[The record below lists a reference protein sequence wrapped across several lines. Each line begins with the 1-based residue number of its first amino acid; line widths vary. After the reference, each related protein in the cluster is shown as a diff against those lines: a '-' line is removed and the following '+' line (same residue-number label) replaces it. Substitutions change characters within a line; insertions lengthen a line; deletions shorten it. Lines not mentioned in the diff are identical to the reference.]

1 MSMLK
6 ITAAAFC
13 FPTEDREKVHRA
25 ILNILPDA
33 QLEDGERSVT
43 GRSGS
48 GDALREMIHDQHIR
62 DTARSVMLRG
72 VQGSATRFMLNKQ
85 AALMGKASF
94 LDGPVALGGI
104 EVTVEADDIQ
114 DAIDHLAESTVEGLE

>member
-6 ITAAAFC
+6 ITAAASC
-13 FPTEDREKVHRA
+13 FPTEDSEKVRQA
-25 ILNILPDA
+25 VLNLLPDA

-43 GRSGS
+43 GRSDN
-48 GDALREMIHDQHIR
+48 GDALRDMIHDQHIR

-72 VQGSATRFMLNKQ
+72 VQGSATRFVLNKQ
-85 AALMGKASF
+85 AALMGKVSF

-104 EVTVEADDIQ
+104 EVTIEADDVRG
-114 DAIDHLAESTVEGLE
+114 AIDHLAESTVEGTE